1 MCGVKCKTA
10 VVTGASS
17 GIGREIT
24 ARLLKEGFKVYGIGR
39 NFKSETAASGEI
51 GFLDVCAADGRFVP
65 IVVDML
71 NTGKFYEQMR
81 LLSKKEAIGCLINN
95 AGTAYYGPHETLNP
109 VKIHEMVTVNIEV
122 PMTLC
127 QLFMRN
133 LKANSGHIIN
143 ISSLTAKQPS
153 PHGCAYGATK
163 AALTGFSASLFKEV
177 RKYGVRVTAIHP
189 EMTKTNLYRNA
200 DFCEGEEEDTYLT
213 AAQVAESVMYAL
225 TAPPTMDIADI
236 TLVPQRRKIRRK
248 N

>member
-109 VKIHEMVTVNIEV
+109 VKIHDILGRASTN
-122 PMTLC
+122 TL
-127 QLFMRN
+127 
-133 LKANSGHIIN
+133 
-143 ISSLTAKQPS
+143 
-153 PHGCAYGATK
+153 
-163 AALTGFSASLFKEV
+163 
-177 RKYGVRVTAIHP
+177 
-189 EMTKTNLYRNA
+189 TNLNLHHLRRAKFPLRAFSVHEY
-200 DFCEGEEEDTYLT
+200 FCFT
-213 AAQVAESVMYAL
+213 S
-225 TAPPTMDIADI
+225 
-236 TLVPQRRKIRRK
+236 
-248 N
+248 